1 LREKLGGV
9 WGQDDKLNIF
19 LHKMGMSDFCHYFS
33 NSKFYKFPKYNNIWS
48 NSKILQSEKFPENHI
63 LSGQLSKFLL

>member
-1 LREKLGGV
+1 LLPGDQQEQRFRESSTQIKPTISVQIKLIY
-9 WGQDDKLNIF
+9 W
-19 LHKMGMSDFCHYFS
+19 S

-63 LSGQLSKFLL
+63 LSGQLSKLLL